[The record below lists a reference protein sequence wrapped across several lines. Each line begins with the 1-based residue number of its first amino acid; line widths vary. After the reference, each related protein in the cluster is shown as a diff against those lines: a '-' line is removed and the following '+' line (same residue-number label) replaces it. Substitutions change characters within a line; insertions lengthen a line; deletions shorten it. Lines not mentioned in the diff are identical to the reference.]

1 MTKKLT
7 VAELKAILNK
17 YDDNDVVELFSGSL
31 DYGDGSY
38 AYVDIG
44 NDTIMDEEH

>member
-1 MTKKLT
+1 MTNKLT

-17 YDDNDVVELFSGSL
+17 YNDDDIVELFSGPL
-31 DYGDGSY
+31 AWGEGSY

-44 NDTIMDEEH
+44 DDTIMDEEH